1 MRKTQQ
7 TFWLAGF
14 IGVSMACIISL
25 LTTDITSVDRPS
37 ASQPDA
43 LLAANIDQDQLVTLH
58 EVRQMLEGHFG
69 RLDTD
74 KDGMINPDEY
84 ADQHIKLF
92 LTIDTD
98 FNKKLSKAEVRLH
111 NMKRLSME
119 RNIVPKNLLYK
130 TTYKKI
136 KNY

>member
-7 TFWLAGF
+7 TLWLAGF
-14 IGVSMACIISL
+14 TGVSTACIISL
-25 LTTDITSVDRPS
+25 LTTDISSVERPS

-92 LTIDTD
+92 LTIDAD
-98 FNKKLSKAEVRLH
+98 FNQQLSPAEVRLH
-111 NMKRLSME
+111 NMKGLSM
-119 RNIVPKNLLYK
+119 
-130 TTYKKI
+130 
-136 KNY
+136 

>member
-1 MRKTQQ
+1 MRRTQQ
-7 TFWLAGF
+7 TLWLAGF
-14 IGVSMACIISL
+14 TGVSTACIISL
-25 LTTDITSVDRPS
+25 LTTDISSVDRPT

-43 LLAANIDQDQLVTLH
+43 LLAANINQDQLVTLQ
-58 EVRQMLEGHFG
+58 EVKQMLEGHFG

-111 NMKRLSME
+111 NMTGLSME
-119 RNIVPKNLLYK
+119 RNIATKNPLNK

-136 KNY
+136 EDY

>member
-7 TFWLAGF
+7 TLWLVGF
-14 IGVSMACIISL
+14 TGVSIALIISL
-25 LTTDITSVDRPS
+25 LTTDISSVERPS

-43 LLAANIDQDQLVTLH
+43 LLAANIDQDQLVTLD

-74 KDGMINPDEY
+74 NDGMINPDEY

-92 LTIDTD
+92 LTIDAD
-98 FNKKLSKAEVRLH
+98 SNKELSKTEVRLH
-111 NMKRLSME
+111 NIKRLSME
-119 RNIVPKNLLYK
+119 KNIATKNLFYK

-136 KNY
+136 ENY

>member
-7 TFWLAGF
+7 TLWLAGF
-14 IGVSMACIISL
+14 TGVSTACIISL
-25 LTTDITSVDRPS
+25 LISDISSVELPS

-58 EVRQMLEGHFG
+58 EVRKMLEGHFG

-92 LTIDTD
+92 LTIDAD
-98 FNKKLSKAEVRLH
+98 SNQKLSPAEVRRH
-111 NMKRLSME
+111 NMKGLSTK
-119 RNIVPKNLLYK
+119 RNIATKNLLFKTNYK
-130 TTYKKI
+130 NI
-136 KNY
+136 ENY

>member
-1 MRKTQQ
+1 MRKIQQ
-7 TFWLAGF
+7 TLWLVGF
-14 IGVSMACIISL
+14 TGVITACIISL
-25 LTTDITSVDRPS
+25 STADITSVDRPS

-92 LTIDTD
+92 LTIDAD
-98 FNKKLSKAEVRLH
+98 SDQKLSPAEIRLH
-111 NMKRLSME
+111 NMKGLSM
-119 RNIVPKNLLYK
+119 
-130 TTYKKI
+130 
-136 KNY
+136 

>member
-7 TFWLAGF
+7 TLWLAGL
-14 IGVSMACIISL
+14 IGVSTACLISF
-25 LTTDITSVDRPS
+25 LTTSISSVDRPS

-58 EVRQMLEGHFG
+58 EVKQMLEGHFG

-84 ADQHIKLF
+84 AEQHIKLF
-92 LTIDTD
+92 LTIDAD
-98 FNKKLSKAEVRLH
+98 SNQKLSKVEVRLH
-111 NMKRLSME
+111 NMKWLSME
-119 RNIVPKNLLYK
+119 RNIATKNSLYK
-130 TTYKKI
+130 TTYKRI
-136 KNY
+136 EDY